1 MHIGNTWYFGGFPI
15 MSTNVPVTVAY
26 GEGIGPE
33 IMEALELTMI
43 DNRGVT
49 LRSYNGSAGYKL
61 SQGQ

>member
-1 MHIGNTWYFGGFPI
+1 MHVGNTWYFGGFPI

-26 GEGIGPE
+26 GDGIGPE

-43 DNRGVT
+43 DNRGAVYT
-49 LRSYNGSAGYKL
+49 L